1 MKEKILTWASV
12 AILMLPG
19 AAKGQQDPYLDAWLY
34 NSSGM
39 TGQHWE
45 QGQTAVITDTA
56 LADVRWIGYTTS
68 DVYVRSSGVPAYAVG
83 PFLDGNPILAPT
95 NRHYLFRIPR
105 NPIQETQTPTT
116 PGLGQIGVFIN
127 GVPVYNYA
135 DAMSYNNQGIWH
147 QNAVV
152 FEHSGMD
159 CAKGHPAPVF
169 SGPPGPGSQIT
180 GASYHHHQSPAI
192 FTTATQ
198 PLTNVCGTYPSL
210 GLYTM
215 DSTVHS
221 PLLGFAF
228 DGFPI
233 YGAYGFSDTAGQGTI
248 RRIQSSY
255 RLRTMT
261 DRSTLPDGTVLST
274 AQQGPSIA
282 AVALGSY
289 KEDFEYVPGLGD
301 LDEHNGRFAVTPEF
315 PNGTYAYY
323 TTVDSDRNSA
333 YPYVIGDTY
342 FGVVATD
349 NFGATG
355 PNAGSTSVV
364 LPGGVTTYNPIG
376 LPESNSPQLLLAPN
390 PTSTQV
396 TLQGADWQGR
406 WQLIDLMGRIWNT
419 GTHLSMDGDLT
430 LEVGQLPSGYYR
442 ILLENDGQIQSYPL
456 YVVHR

>member
-45 QGQTAVITDTA
+45 QGQTTVITDTA

-68 DVYVRSSGVPAYAVG
+68 DVYIRSSGVPAYAVG

-289 KEDFEYVPGLGD
+289 KED
-301 LDEHNGRFAVTPEF
+301 
-315 PNGTYAYY
+315 
-323 TTVDSDRNSA
+323 
-333 YPYVIGDTY
+333 
-342 FGVVATD
+342 
-349 NFGATG
+349 
-355 PNAGSTSVV
+355 
-364 LPGGVTTYNPIG
+364 
-376 LPESNSPQLLLAPN
+376 
-390 PTSTQV
+390 
-396 TLQGADWQGR
+396 
-406 WQLIDLMGRIWNT
+406 
-419 GTHLSMDGDLT
+419 
-430 LEVGQLPSGYYR
+430 
-442 ILLENDGQIQSYPL
+442 
-456 YVVHR
+456 